1 MVIIMEFRG
10 LKVQYQRYKNEI
22 DSAIQ
27 KVLDNAAFI
36 GGNEVKVL
44 EERLAEYVGVKNCIT
59 CANGTDAMTLVMMA
73 WNIK

>member
-1 MVIIMEFRG
+1 MEFRG